1 MRNELTNSD
10 ARRLFLF
17 LHGLSGSLKDNH
29 NKETLPGMIKR
40 IGFVQIDSI
49 KTVERAHHHI
59 LFSRSNSYDHS
70 WLDYHLE
77 EKRGLFE
84 NWTHDAS
91 IIPMEF
97 FPYWGHRFL
106 RARDKLVGSRW
117 WKNRMG
123 NDPDEICRRVLHYIE
138 QNGAV
143 KSRDLRWNW
152 DNEFP
157 KQPQNTAS
165 WWGWNPSK
173 AALVFLWRTGK
184 LAVAKREGFQKVYD
198 LTERVIPDIYR
209 NVHYSEKEYIDWN
222 CTTAIENIGFGSHTE
237 IANYWEGV
245 MPQEAKTWCEN
256 SSNNYAMKI
265 EIETESGEKVVS
277 WAHPDIFSWLEMAPD
292 PPNIV
297 RFLSPF
303 DPLIRD
309 RKRTQRLFGF
319 DFKIE
324 IYVPQ
329 SKRVYGY
336 YVYPMLERDRFI
348 GRIEMK
354 SDKKSHNLIVC
365 GFWLEPGVRL
375 TKRRTKMIE
384 SELHRWRTL
393 LELSQIKSTVK
404 EFRL

>member
-17 LHGLSGSLKDNH
+17 LHGLSGSLKDKD
-29 NKETLPGMIKR
+29 NKEALPGIIKR

-59 LFSRSNSYDHS
+59 LFSRCNSYDYA

-77 EKRGLFE
+77 EKRSLFE

-91 IIPMEF
+91 IIPMEC

-106 RARDKLVGSRW
+106 RTRDKLVGSRW

-123 NDPDEICRRVLHYIE
+123 NDPDEICRRVLNHIE
-138 QNGAV
+138 QKGAA
-143 KSRDLRWNW
+143 KSRDLRWNR
-152 DNEFP
+152 DDEFP
-157 KQPQNTAS
+157 DKSKKSSS

-198 LTERVIPDIYR
+198 LTERVIPDMYR
-209 NVHYSEKEYIDWN
+209 NLKYSEQEYIDWN
-222 CTTAIENIGFGSHTE
+222 CTTAIENIGFGSHSE

-245 MPQEAKTWCEN
+245 TPQEAKTWCEKFP
-256 SSNNYAMKI
+256 NNYIMKI
-265 EIETESGEKVVS
+265 EIEMKDGEKVLS
-277 WAHPDIFSWLEMAPD
+277 WAHPDIFAWLQMVPD

-354 SDKKSHNLIVC
+354 SDKKSHSLIVC
-365 GFWLEPGVRL
+365 GFWLESGVKL
-375 TKRRTKMIE
+375 TKMRQKMIE
-384 SELHRWRTL
+384 SELNRWRTL
-393 LELSQIKSTVK
+393 LGLRQIKSTVK
-404 EFRL
+404 ELRL

>member
-17 LHGLSGSLKDNH
+17 LHGLSGSLKDKD
-29 NKETLPGMIKR
+29 NKEALPGIIKR

-59 LFSRSNSYDHS
+59 LFSRCNSYDYA

-77 EKRGLFE
+77 EKRSLFE

-106 RARDKLVGSRW
+106 RTRDKLVGSRW

-123 NDPDEICRRVLHYIE
+123 NDPDEICRRILNHIE
-138 QNGAV
+138 QKGAA

-152 DNEFP
+152 DDEFP
-157 KQPQNTAS
+157 DKSKKSSS

-198 LTERVIPDIYR
+198 LTERVIPDMYR
-209 NVHYSEKEYIDWN
+209 NLKYSEQEYIDWN
-222 CTTAIENIGFGSHTE
+222 CTTAIENIGFGSHSE

-245 MPQEAKTWCEN
+245 TPQEAKTWCEK
-256 SSNNYAMKI
+256 SPNNYIMKI
-265 EIETESGEKVVS
+265 EIEMKDGEKVLS
-277 WAHPDIFSWLEMAPD
+277 WAHPDIFAWLQMVPD

-354 SDKKSHNLIVC
+354 SDKKSHSLIVC
-365 GFWLEPGVRL
+365 GFWLESGVKL
-375 TKRRTKMIE
+375 TKMRQKMIE

-393 LELSQIKSTVK
+393 LGLRQIKSTVK
-404 EFRL
+404 ELRL

>member
-17 LHGLSGSLKDNH
+17 LHGLSGSLKDKD
-29 NKETLPGMIKR
+29 NKEALPGIIKR

-59 LFSRSNSYDHS
+59 LFSRCNSYDYA

-77 EKRGLFE
+77 EKRSLFE

-91 IIPMEF
+91 IIPLEF
-97 FPYWGHRFL
+97 FPYWGHRFS
-106 RARDKLVGSRW
+106 RTRDKLVGSRW

-123 NDPDEICRRVLHYIE
+123 NDPDEICRRVLNHIE
-138 QNGAV
+138 QTGAA
-143 KSRDLRWNW
+143 KSRNLRWNR
-152 DNEFP
+152 DDEFP
-157 KQPQNTAS
+157 DKSRKSSS

-198 LTERVIPDIYR
+198 LTERVIPDMYR
-209 NVHYSEKEYIDWN
+209 NVKYSEQEYIDWN
-222 CTTAIENIGFGSHTE
+222 CTTAIENIGFGSHSE

-245 MPQEAKTWCEN
+245 TPQEAKTWCEKFP
-256 SSNNYAMKI
+256 NNYIMKI
-265 EIETESGEKVVS
+265 EIEMKDGEKVLS
-277 WAHPDIFSWLEMAPD
+277 WAHPDIFAWLQMVPD

-336 YVYPMLERDRFI
+336 YVYPMLERDWVNI
-348 GRIEMK
+348 I
-354 SDKKSHNLIVC
+354 SINSL
-365 GFWLEPGVRL
+365 
-375 TKRRTKMIE
+375 
-384 SELHRWRTL
+384 
-393 LELSQIKSTVK
+393 
-404 EFRL
+404 

>member
-17 LHGLSGSLKDNH
+17 LHGLSGSLKDKD
-29 NKETLPGMIKR
+29 NKEALPGIIKR

-59 LFSRSNSYDHS
+59 LFSRCNSYDYA

-77 EKRGLFE
+77 EKRSLFE

-91 IIPMEF
+91 IIPLEF
-97 FPYWGHRFL
+97 FPYWGHRFS
-106 RARDKLVGSRW
+106 RTRDKLVGSRW

-123 NDPDEICRRVLHYIE
+123 NDPDEICRRVLNHIE
-138 QNGAV
+138 QKGAA
-143 KSRDLRWNW
+143 KSRDLRWNR
-152 DNEFP
+152 DDEFP
-157 KQPQNTAS
+157 DKSKKSSS

-198 LTERVIPDIYR
+198 LTERVIPDMYR
-209 NVHYSEKEYIDWN
+209 NLKYSEQEYIDWN
-222 CTTAIENIGFGSHTE
+222 CTTAIENIGFGSHSE

-245 MPQEAKTWCEN
+245 TPQEAKTWCEKFP
-256 SSNNYAMKI
+256 NNYIMKI
-265 EIETESGEKVVS
+265 EIEMKDGEKVLS
-277 WAHPDIFSWLEMAPD
+277 WAHPDIFAWLQMVPD

-354 SDKKSHNLIVC
+354 SDKKSHSLIVC
-365 GFWLEPGVRL
+365 GFWLESGVKL
-375 TKRRTKMIE
+375 TKMRQKMIE
-384 SELHRWRTL
+384 SELNRWRTL
-393 LELSQIKSTVK
+393 LGLRQIKSTVK
-404 EFRL
+404 ELRL

>member
-17 LHGLSGSLKDNH
+17 LHGLSGSLKDKD
-29 NKETLPGMIKR
+29 NKEALPGIIKR

-59 LFSRSNSYDHS
+59 LFSRCNSYDYA

-77 EKRGLFE
+77 EKRSLFE

-91 IIPMEF
+91 IIPLEF
-97 FPYWGHRFL
+97 FPYWGHRFS
-106 RARDKLVGSRW
+106 RTRDKLVGSRW

-123 NDPDEICRRVLHYIE
+123 NDPDEICRRVLNHIE
-138 QNGAV
+138 QTGAA
-143 KSRDLRWNW
+143 KSRDLRWNR
-152 DNEFP
+152 DDEFP
-157 KQPQNTAS
+157 DKSKKPSS

-198 LTERVIPDIYR
+198 LTERVIPDMYR
-209 NVHYSEKEYIDWN
+209 NLKYSEQEYIDWN
-222 CTTAIENIGFGSHTE
+222 CTTAIENIGFGSHSE

-245 MPQEAKTWCEN
+245 TPQEAKTWCEKF
-256 SSNNYAMKI
+256 SNNYIMKI
-265 EIETESGEKVVS
+265 EIEMKDGEKVLS
-277 WAHPDIFSWLEMAPD
+277 WAHPDIFAWLQMVPD

-354 SDKKSHNLIVC
+354 SDKKSHSLIVC
-365 GFWLEPGVRL
+365 GFWLESGVKL
-375 TKRRTKMIE
+375 TKMRQKMIE

-393 LELSQIKSTVK
+393 LGLRQIKSTVK
-404 EFRL
+404 ELRL

>member
-17 LHGLSGSLKDNH
+17 LHGLSSSQKDNH
-29 NKETLPGMIKR
+29 NKEALLGIIKR

-49 KTVERAHHHI
+49 KTAERAHHHI
-59 LFSRSNSYDHS
+59 LFSRCNSYDHA

-77 EKRGLFE
+77 EKRSLFE

-91 IIPMEF
+91 IIPLEF
-97 FPYWGHRFL
+97 FPYWGHRFS
-106 RARDKLVGSRW
+106 RTRDKLVGSRW

-123 NDPDEICRRVLHYIE
+123 NDPDEICRRVLNHIE
-138 QNGAV
+138 QTGAA
-143 KSRDLRWNW
+143 KSRDLRWNR
-152 DNEFP
+152 DDEFP
-157 KQPQNTAS
+157 DKSKKSSS

-198 LTERVIPDIYR
+198 LTERVIPDMYR
-209 NVHYSEKEYIDWN
+209 TLKYTEQEYIDWN
-222 CTTAIENIGFGSHTE
+222 CTTAIENIGFGFHSE

-245 MPQEAKTWCEN
+245 TPKEAKTWCEK
-256 SSNNYAMKI
+256 SLNNYIM
-265 EIETESGEKVVS
+265 EIQVEAKSGEKVLS
-277 WAHPDIFSWLEMAPD
+277 WAHPDIFSWLQMVPD

-303 DPLIRD
+303 DPLVRD

-354 SDKKSHNLIVC
+354 SDKKSHSLIVC
-365 GFWLEPGVRL
+365 GFWLESGVKL
-375 TKRRTKMIE
+375 TKMRQKMIE

-393 LELSQIKSTVK
+393 LGLRQIKSTVK
-404 EFRL
+404 ELRL

>member
-17 LHGLSGSLKDNH
+17 LHGLSGSLKDKD
-29 NKETLPGMIKR
+29 NKEALPGIIKR

-59 LFSRSNSYDHS
+59 LFSRCNSYDYA

-77 EKRGLFE
+77 EKRSLFE

-91 IIPMEF
+91 IIPLEF
-97 FPYWGHRFL
+97 FPYWGHRFS
-106 RARDKLVGSRW
+106 RTRDKLVGSRW

-123 NDPDEICRRVLHYIE
+123 NDPDEICRRVLNHIE
-138 QNGAV
+138 QTGAA
-143 KSRDLRWNW
+143 KSRDLRWNR
-152 DNEFP
+152 DDEFP
-157 KQPQNTAS
+157 DKSKKSSS

-198 LTERVIPDIYR
+198 LTERVIPDMYR
-209 NVHYSEKEYIDWN
+209 NLKYSEQEYIDWN
-222 CTTAIENIGFGSHTE
+222 CTTAIENIGFGSHSE

-245 MPQEAKTWCEN
+245 TPQEAKTWCEKFP
-256 SSNNYAMKI
+256 NNYIMKI
-265 EIETESGEKVVS
+265 EIEMKDGEKVLS
-277 WAHPDIFSWLEMAPD
+277 WAHPDIFAWLQMVPD

-354 SDKKSHNLIVC
+354 SDKKSHSLIVC
-365 GFWLEPGVRL
+365 GFWLESGVKL
-375 TKRRTKMIE
+375 TKMRQKMIE
-384 SELHRWRTL
+384 SELNRWRTL
-393 LELSQIKSTVK
+393 LGLRQIKSTVK
-404 EFRL
+404 ELRL

>member
-17 LHGLSGSLKDNH
+17 LHGLSGCLKDRD
-29 NKETLPGMIKR
+29 NKEALPGIIKR

-59 LFSRSNSYDHS
+59 LFSRCNSYDHA

-77 EKRGLFE
+77 EKRSLFE

-97 FPYWGHRFL
+97 FPYWSHRFL
-106 RARDKLVGSRW
+106 RTRDKLVGSRW

-123 NDPDEICRRVLHYIE
+123 NDPDEICRRVLNHIE
-138 QNGAV
+138 QTGAA
-143 KSRDLRWNW
+143 KSRDLRWNR
-152 DNEFP
+152 DDEFP
-157 KQPQNTAS
+157 DKSKKSSS

-198 LTERVIPDIYR
+198 LTERVIPDMYR
-209 NVHYSEKEYIDWN
+209 NLKYSEQEYIDWN
-222 CTTAIENIGFGSHTE
+222 CTTAIENIGFGSHSE

-245 MPQEAKTWCEN
+245 TPQEAKTWCEKFP
-256 SSNNYAMKI
+256 NNYIMKI
-265 EIETESGEKVVS
+265 EIEMKDGEKVLS
-277 WAHPDIFSWLEMAPD
+277 WAHPDIFAWLQMVPD

-354 SDKKSHNLIVC
+354 SDKKSHSLIVC
-365 GFWLEPGVRL
+365 GFWLESGVKL
-375 TKRRTKMIE
+375 TKMRQKMIE

-393 LELSQIKSTVK
+393 LGLRQIKSTVK
-404 EFRL
+404 ELRL

>member
-17 LHGLSGSLKDNH
+17 LHGLSGSLKDKD
-29 NKETLPGMIKR
+29 NKEALPGIIKR

-59 LFSRSNSYDHS
+59 LFSRCNSYDYA

-77 EKRGLFE
+77 EKRSLFE

-91 IIPMEF
+91 IIPLEF
-97 FPYWGHRFL
+97 FPYWSHRFS
-106 RARDKLVGSRW
+106 RTRDKLVGSRW

-123 NDPDEICRRVLHYIE
+123 NDPNEICRRVLNHIE

-143 KSRDLRWNW
+143 KSRDLRWTR
-152 DNEFP
+152 DEEFP
-157 KQPQNTAS
+157 DKSKKPSS

-198 LTERVIPDIYR
+198 LTERVIPDMYR
-209 NVHYSEKEYIDWN
+209 TLKYTEQEYIDWN
-222 CTTAIENIGFGSHTE
+222 CTTAIENIGFGSHAE

-245 MPQEAKTWCEN
+245 TREEAKTWCQK
-256 SSNNYAMKI
+256 SLNNYIM
-265 EIETESGEKVVS
+265 EIQVEAKSGEKVLS
-277 WAHPDIFSWLEMAPD
+277 WAHPDIFAWLQMVPD

-354 SDKKSHNLIVC
+354 SDKKSYSLIVC
-365 GFWLEPGVRL
+365 GFWLESGVKL
-375 TKRRTKMIE
+375 TKMRQKMIE

-393 LELSQIKSTVK
+393 LGLRQIKSTVK
-404 EFRL
+404 ELRL